1 MICRAFAC
9 LLLLACTPRTNTP
22 TASRVPAPG
31 YDGPIIDVHAHVRT
45 SQGDAMTSDQPIG
58 VAELAALER
67 ASGVE
72 HAALIV
78 IARAGRIDDTRAAND
93 AVLALARASA
103 GQFFA
108 VPSVH
113 PADGEAA
120 MVELQRL
127 AEAGARMIKLHPNTQ
142 GFDVA
147 APEVAAVVERAATL
161 RLVVLFDGYSPFD
174 ADQTGKF
181 LRLAITHP
189 DARIVLAHLGA
200 MRFDEMAVFGLARRF
215 EWYPRNVWFDLSAI
229 ASFYGESPY
238 AEQLRWVVRAIGVDR
253 VMFGS
258 DWPVDP
264 PARALAGVRALGFT
278 PDEQRQI
285 LHDTAAALL
294 GL

>member
-1 MICRAFAC
+1 MIRGALAC
-9 LLLLACTPRTNTP
+9 LCLLACSPHATTTPATR
-22 TASRVPAPG
+22 AEPAR
-31 YDGPIIDVHAHVRT
+31 YDGPIIDIHAHVRT
-45 SQGDAMTSDQPIG
+45 SQGDAMTSDQPVG
-58 VAELAALER
+58 VSELAALER

-93 AVLALARASA
+93 AVLELARASE

-113 PADGEAA
+113 PADGDAA
-120 MVELQRL
+120 RVELERL
-127 AEAGARMIKLHPNTQ
+127 AGLGARMIKLHPNTQ

-147 APEVAAVVERAATL
+147 APEVAAVVERAAAL

-229 ASFYGESPY
+229 ASFYGDSPY
-238 AEQLRWVVRAIGVDR
+238 AGQLRWVVRAIGVDR

-278 PDEQRQI
+278 ADEQRQI